1 MKIDYDL
8 SGNNTNIPNFNLKP
22 IEQSN
27 FIVKTETF
35 VDASKNI
42 QLIEEIPD
50 DELVAMAIQFELEHP
65 Q

>member
-1 MKIDYDL
+1 MKIDYHSSENDI
-8 SGNNTNIPNFNLKP
+8 NIPNFNLKA

-27 FIVKTETF
+27 FIVKTEKF
-35 VDASKNI
+35 VDASRNI

-50 DELVAMAIQFELEHP
+50 DELVAMANQFELEHP